1 MEKIEKVV
9 LTNPVEDVEI
19 FRKDKYGNEYMG
31 FIHGSDGIKTTVE
44 IEELGTNYV
53 ISVVI
58 NGNLICSY
66 HNVDSYKINVKEVEN
81 NEG

>member
-1 MEKIEKVV
+1 MELKERVTLKHA
-9 LTNPVEDVEI
+9 VEDVEI

-31 FIHGSDGIKTTVE
+31 FIHGTDEMETNVE
-44 IEELGTNYV
+44 IETLGTNYV

-66 HNVDSYKINVKEVEN
+66 HNVDSYKINLKEVE
-81 NEG
+81 

>member
-1 MEKIEKVV
+1 MELKERVTLKHAIE
-9 LTNPVEDVEI
+9 DIEI

-31 FIHGSDGIKTTVE
+31 FIHGTDEMETNVE
-44 IEELGTNYV
+44 IETLGTNYV

-66 HNVDSYKINVKEVEN
+66 HNVDSYKINLKEVE
-81 NEG
+81 